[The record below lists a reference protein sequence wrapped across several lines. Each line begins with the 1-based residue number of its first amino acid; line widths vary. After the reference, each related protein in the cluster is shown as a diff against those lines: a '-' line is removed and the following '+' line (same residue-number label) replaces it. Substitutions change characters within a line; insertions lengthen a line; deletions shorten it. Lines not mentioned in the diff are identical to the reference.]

1 MENWRIGEF
10 DFWCHEQVIVHNS
23 RVYNTRDTNHV
34 SGKMDPH
41 SKKFSLTSVLNNGFT
56 KQILCNQ
63 LLIRSNEM
71 ELLLIIST
79 QSACQVI
86 LFFKLS
92 QSNLCKL
99 QTMKLVANK
108 VYIFWEG
115 HKILQNL
122 HLTFDWHYL
131 GQKLGEDFAKLCG
144 LLRIYEL

>member
-1 MENWRIGEF
+1 MWILWNKIYFIETVFKKFMKWGLKGEISI
-10 DFWCHEQVIVHNS
+10 DVDSGPPSYVLWCCGGFCHQPDSFFQIVSGHIVNS

-79 QSACQVI
+79 QSACKVI
-86 LFFKLS
+86 LFSNLLS
-92 QSNLCKL
+92 Q
-99 QTMKLVANK
+99 
-108 VYIFWEG
+108 
-115 HKILQNL
+115 
-122 HLTFDWHYL
+122 
-131 GQKLGEDFAKLCG
+131 
-144 LLRIYEL
+144 IYVNFKQWNW